1 MDITVESLALAN
13 SGYIFLQDGMEGN
26 VEPRVS
32 YGEDE
37 CQPNQYEFAGGSQCV
52 KRTAVVSGKDSYR
65 IALIT
70 LASTCRSHLFTTSF
84 LATDVTFEY
93 EMNMDYHD
101 VDVFGSNWKDVL
113 EGVFSTVVY
122 EPKLTVYDPVPITL
136 PPSNR

>member
-13 SGYIFLQDGMEGN
+13 SGYIFLQDGVEGD

-52 KRTAVVSGKDSYR
+52 KRTAVVSGTDPYC
-65 IALIT
+65 IAHLT
-70 LASTCRSHLFTTSF
+70 MLAESHLSTTSF

-93 EMNMDYHD
+93 EMNTDYHD
-101 VDVFGSNWKDVL
+101 VDVFGSDWKDVIK
-113 EGVFSTVVY
+113 GVFTTVVY
-122 EPKLTVYDPVPITL
+122 EPKLTVYDPVIIPATIK
-136 PPSNR
+136 